1 MANKSHINYLSL
13 MAINQINEAIEK
25 KMKEKKIGFKELE
38 RFSGVR
44 RTTLYRIMTGVPANF
59 GTYIKILD
67 ALGYNEIT
75 LKWRE

>member
-13 MAINQINEAIEK
+13 MAINQITEAIEK
-25 KMKEKKIGFKELE
+25 KMKEKKLGFTELE
-38 RFSGVR
+38 RLSGVR
-44 RTTLYRIMTGVPANF
+44 RSTLYRIMTGVPANF

-67 ALGYNEIT
+67 VLGFNEIS